1 MGELTDLEEAV
12 NAVIGLAQA
21 EGQRAIAA
29 RLRQR
34 AEEYAVA
41 YGTHSQA
48 AWALNH
54 FALELE
60 EELA

>member
-1 MGELTDLEEAV
+1 MGEPTELNDAI

-21 EGQRAIAA
+21 EGQRVIAA
-29 RLRQR
+29 RLRRR